1 MLSPLFF
8 LLFPLAMYGIHR
20 AFPFRRPA
28 DYVEP
33 TYEQMSKYNSWSK
46 TSGWLLLLFFALSV
60 YLIGGPLCDYS
71 VQSMQ
76 PHGVAVFYVLP
87 DRMYWYMIGW
97 IPVLGLSAFVYT
109 LLTKIYLGV
118 DFNNFIAFYNQ
129 KVGYNAFKAVIPFCG
144 GFALLGFWLMFCLWN
159 YSIYAY
165 QDKIVIH
172 WFVSANA
179 KTYTYKQVKKIEFT
193 PETQKQGPQYTV
205 TFSDGEDWTS
215 PTALEDP
222 NAARD
227 FGFISKQSG
236 LKIDTLKENN
246 R

>member
-1 MLSPLFF
+1 
-8 LLFPLAMYGIHR
+8 MYGIHR

-28 DYVEP
+28 DYLQP
-33 TYEQMSKYNSWSK
+33 TDKQIARYNAWS
-46 TSGWLLLLFFALSV
+46 TLSGWLLLLFFALSV
-60 YLIGGPLCDYS
+60 YLVGGPLRDHR
-71 VQSMQ
+71 VQSLQ
-76 PHGVAVFYVLP
+76 PQSTAVFYVLP

-109 LLTKIYLGV
+109 LSTKIYLGN
-118 DFNNFIAFYNQ
+118 DYKSFIEFYNQ
-129 KVGYNAFKAVIPFCG
+129 KVGYNAFRAFIPICG

-165 QDKIVIH
+165 QDKMVVH

-193 PETQKQGPQYTV
+193 PETQKQGTEYTL
-205 TFSDGEDWTS
+205 TFDDGQDWNS

-227 FGFISKQSG
+227 FAFISKQSG
-236 LKIDTLKENN
+236 VKIDTLKEGNP
-246 R
+246 